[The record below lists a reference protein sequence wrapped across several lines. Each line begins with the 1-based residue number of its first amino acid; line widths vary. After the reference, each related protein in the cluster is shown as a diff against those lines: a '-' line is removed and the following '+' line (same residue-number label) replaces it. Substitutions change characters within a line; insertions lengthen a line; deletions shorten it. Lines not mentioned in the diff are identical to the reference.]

1 MPQVFITMFF
11 FCSRIFERPGG
22 GGGVVVIYFV
32 HYSSFMLAALG
43 CRPALVGVTIFSEG
57 EMGGFIGVCRAEIIG
72 SCRITRRCNLRCL
85 LWRQKWGQLGANL
98 RLL

>member
-11 FCSRIFERPGG
+11 FCSRIFERPGREV
-22 GGGVVVIYFV
+22 VVVIYFV
-32 HYSSFMLAALG
+32 YYSSFMLAALG
-43 CRPALVGVTIFSEG
+43 CRPALVGATIFSEG

-85 LWRQKWGQLGANL
+85 L
-98 RLL
+98 